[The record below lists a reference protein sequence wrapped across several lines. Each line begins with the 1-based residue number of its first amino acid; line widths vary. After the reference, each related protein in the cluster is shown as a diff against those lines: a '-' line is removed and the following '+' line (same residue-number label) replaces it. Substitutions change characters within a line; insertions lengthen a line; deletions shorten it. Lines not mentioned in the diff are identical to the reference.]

1 MLSSNSLC
9 STEWPWT
16 PESPP
21 CTSQV
26 LGWRMGTTI
35 LGSLTHFTF
44 ILRHGHTQLLRIA
57 LNSQSFCLNLS
68 SRGITGLCHQ
78 AWEHF
83 VFNVYS
89 FKTLCTKKFISEP
102 SPFWHAFI
110 SSHRKALQLAWQSLS
125 LPTRKVSV
133 VCAEVRL
140 MGENEES
147 AFLARSPSRTVQEPC
162 RHERIWKKASMV
174 SRKMTWGWGTWNSR
188 QFNGSLTERLL
199 SVGKYAASDER
210 FSCWVPNLVHW
221 HQKERHTWN
230 RLVSSTNSA
239 RQPGSVSTSL
249 INIKGQCDSIF

>member
-68 SRGITGLCHQ
+68 SCGITGLCHQ

-89 FKTLCTKKFISEP
+89 FKTLCIKKFISEP

-110 SSHRKALQLAWQSLS
+110 SSQRKALQLAWQSLS
-125 LPTRKVSV
+125 LPTQKFSV

-140 MGENEES
+140 MGENEEG

-162 RHERIWKKASMV
+162 GHERIWKRLPWFPEKWPGGEGHE
-174 SRKMTWGWGTWNSR
+174 T
-188 QFNGSLTERLL
+188 QGSLMGVSLRGCLASGSTLL
-199 SVGKYAASDER
+199 VTRDSVVGFQTLYIDIRRSGPRETA
-210 FSCWVPNLVHW
+210 
-221 HQKERHTWN
+221 
-230 RLVSSTNSA
+230 
-239 RQPGSVSTSL
+239 
-249 INIKGQCDSIF
+249 